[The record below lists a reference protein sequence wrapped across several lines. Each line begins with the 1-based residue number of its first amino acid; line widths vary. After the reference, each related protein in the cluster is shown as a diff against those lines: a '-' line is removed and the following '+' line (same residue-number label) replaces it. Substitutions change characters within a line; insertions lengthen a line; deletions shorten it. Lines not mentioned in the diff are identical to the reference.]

1 MYVFKST
8 VKDRIIRLYREQHLQ
23 MKHNGHGM
31 LMDSDLKIT
40 DILLIPEYST
50 VRIISKPLISNPLVK

>member
-1 MYVFKST
+1 MYVFEST

-23 MKHNGHGM
+23 MKHNGHGI

-40 DILLIPEYST
+40 DILLIPKYST
-50 VRIISKPLISNPLVK
+50 VRIISNPLVK